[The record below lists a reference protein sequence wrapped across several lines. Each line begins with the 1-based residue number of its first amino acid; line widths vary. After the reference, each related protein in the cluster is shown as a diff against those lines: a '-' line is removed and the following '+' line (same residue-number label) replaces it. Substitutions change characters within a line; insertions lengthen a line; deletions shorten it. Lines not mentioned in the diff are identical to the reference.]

1 MQIEYAKVSAL
12 GDRQDNQDRA
22 AVVVSEEAALMLVFD
37 GMGGHSDGARAAET
51 GLQVVQDLFMNATQP
66 IFDPQGFLYMAL
78 SHAHDEVVRIGQD
91 VAVDFRPRAT
101 CAICLVQEGGSF
113 WAHIGDSRIYQ
124 IRDGAVLTRSGE
136 SRLPKANNRYSMQIE
151 YAKVSALGDRQDNQ
165 DRAAVVV
172 SEEAALMLV
181 FDGMGGHSDGARA
194 AETGLQV
201 VQDLFMNATQPIFDP
216 QGFLYMALSHAH
228 DEVVRIGQD
237 VAVDFRPRA
246 TCAICLVQEGGSFW
260 AHIGDSRIYQ
270 IRDGAVLTRSR
281 DHSHV
286 EVLIQEGA
294 ISEEE
299 AMDHPMRNFVECCI
313 GGDSAVPDMSITNR
327 KSLAAGDVLLA
338 CSDGL
343 WSGLSDDDVAS
354 IGEAGDNKLVENLKE
369 LSVQALTVNSPHS
382 DNTTGAALRWHGS

>member
-51 GLQVVQDLFMNATQP
+51 GLKVVQDLFMAAKQP

-78 SHAHDEVVRIGQD
+78 STAHDKVVALGAD

-101 CAICLVQEGGSF
+101 CAVCLVQEGGAF

-124 IRDGAVLTRSGE
+124 VRDGR
-136 SRLPKANNRYSMQIE
+136 
-151 YAKVSALGDRQDNQ
+151 
-165 DRAAVVV
+165 
-172 SEEAALMLV
+172 
-181 FDGMGGHSDGARA
+181 
-194 AETGLQV
+194 
-201 VQDLFMNATQPIFDP
+201 
-216 QGFLYMALSHAH
+216 
-228 DEVVRIGQD
+228 
-237 VAVDFRPRA
+237 
-246 TCAICLVQEGGSFW
+246 
-260 AHIGDSRIYQ
+260 
-270 IRDGAVLTRSR
+270 VLTRSR

-299 AMDHPMRNFVECCI
+299 AQDHPMRNFVECCI
-313 GGDSAVPDMSITNR
+313 GGDAPVPDMSVAGMKKLR
-327 KSLAAGDVLLA
+327 RGDVLLA

-343 WSGLSDDDVAS
+343 WSGL
-354 IGEAGDNKLVENLKE
+354 GDNDMAEIGAPGENSLVENLKR
-369 LSVQALTVNSPHS
+369 LSMKALNVNSPYS
-382 DNTTGAALRWHGS
+382 DNTTGTALRWLG